1 METLRRSWLVPLTV
15 LAGVAWIAGV
25 LLVATQADSDPVG
38 SRYDAYNRVLTLA
51 LALLLASG
59 LAIRGR
65 VREAGAA
72 GGRALT
78 VLVAGLALMLAGN
91 TLEFWGSLAAGAE
104 AAATAERLGLEEEF
118 WGSFPGFLVFL
129 LGGLLVLASLIA
141 YAIRIGAWAGIS
153 RLQRV
158 AIGAG
163 GLLMVAS
170 TALWAVSPA
179 AALVPAV
186 LFAFAWLLLATAA
199 AGLTSRA
206 AAATTEAPRE
216 GTASQ
221 RTP

>member
-1 METLRRSWLVPLTV
+1 METLRRSWLAPLAV
-15 LAGVAWIAGV
+15 LAGVAWIMGV

-38 SRYDAYNRVLTLA
+38 PRYDAYNRVLTLA
-51 LALLLASG
+51 LALLLASA

-65 VREAGAA
+65 VREAGAP
-72 GGRALT
+72 GGRPLT
-78 VLVAGLALMLAGN
+78 ALVAGLALMLAGN
-91 TLEFWGSLAAGAE
+91 ALEFWGALAAGE
-104 AAATAERLGLEEEF
+104 KPSATAERLGLEEEF

-158 AIGAG
+158 AVGAG

-179 AALVPAV
+179 VALVPAV
-186 LFAFAWLLLATAA
+186 LFALAWLLLLETATAGVPPPA
-199 AGLTSRA
+199 PADNSD
-206 AAATTEAPRE
+206 APR
-216 GTASQ
+216 
-221 RTP
+221 

>member
-1 METLRRSWLVPLTV
+1 METFRRSWLVPLAV

-51 LALLLASG
+51 LALLLAG
-59 LAIRGR
+59 ALAIRGR
-65 VREAGAA
+65 VREAGAT

-91 TLEFWGSLAAGAE
+91 ALEFWGALAAGE
-104 AAATAERLGLEEEF
+104 ETSATAERLGLEEEF

-129 LGGLLVLASLIA
+129 AGGVIVLVSLIA
-141 YAIRIGAWAGIS
+141 CAVRIGAWGGIS
-153 RLQRV
+153 RLQRTAV
-158 AIGAG
+158 GAG
-163 GLLMVAS
+163 GFLMVAS

-199 AGLTSRA
+199 AGLPSRA
-206 AAATTEAPRE
+206 
-216 GTASQ
+216 
-221 RTP
+221 